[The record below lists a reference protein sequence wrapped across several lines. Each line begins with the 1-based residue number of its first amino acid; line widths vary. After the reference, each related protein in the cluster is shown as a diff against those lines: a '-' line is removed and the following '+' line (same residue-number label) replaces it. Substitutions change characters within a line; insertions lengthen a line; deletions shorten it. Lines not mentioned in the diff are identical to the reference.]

1 MKNIIKLLKIFYREH
16 KNISLIYLSVL
27 CLVLLLTIGMGL
39 KSASNSVNE
48 VKEKYDIYS
57 IVDKELKNLK

>member
-16 KNISLIYLSVL
+16 KKISLIYFSVL
-27 CLVLLLTIGMGL
+27 CLVLLLSIGMGL

-48 VKEKYDIYS
+48 IKEKYNIYS
-57 IVDKELKNLK
+57 IVDKELENLK